1 MNTHLYPDCQRKKL
15 LSICA
20 GMECHFEFGL
30 LLLLSGFNFDQS
42 ANLSPQNHG
51 LWWWLLLP
59 LSVPNG
65 AARILRDL
73 SMTKKMLANF
83 LNTIAMGSK
92 VSLKT
97 LWFFHTHQQG
107 LESVSTKFDTCLQV
121 LLQIRLSPLKVSKKT
136 SLKKSSV
143 DVRGL
148 SENLVYFESVLQDM
162 EREVI
167 PLSVAASEGI
177 SFVIETA
184 ALQFKWH
191 ELGTARIYGVF
202 ATFQAKLF
210 HQMLFVY
217 WNT

>member
-107 LESVSTKFDTCLQV
+107 LDSVSSKFDICLHI
-121 LLQIRLSPLKVSKKT
+121 LLQIRLNPLKVSKKP

-148 SENLVYFESVLQDM
+148 SENLVYFESVL
-162 EREVI
+162 
-167 PLSVAASEGI
+167 
-177 SFVIETA
+177 
-184 ALQFKWH
+184 
-191 ELGTARIYGVF
+191 
-202 ATFQAKLF
+202 
-210 HQMLFVY
+210 
-217 WNT
+217 